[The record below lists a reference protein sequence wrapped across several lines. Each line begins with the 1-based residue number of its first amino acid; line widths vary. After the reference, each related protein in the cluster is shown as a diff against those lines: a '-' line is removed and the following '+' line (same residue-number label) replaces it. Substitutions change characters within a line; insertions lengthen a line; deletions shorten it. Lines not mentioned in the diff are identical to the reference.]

1 MGRLDCD
8 WQMISQSLF
17 EQRHQ
22 SDWDDLALILAQL
35 ENARRD
41 PVDKRFLMRF
51 PSLYRQVC
59 GHYALARD
67 RRYAPSLVNQ
77 LHDLVQSSHRRLY
90 QHRGAWLWRLF
101 TFITS
106 DFPKTLRH
114 QVKYLY
120 ISIALF
126 LLPGVLTGLLCY
138 QQPTLIYSVLG
149 QEEVASLEWMYNPD
163 NSKIGRDKER
173 GSETDFVMFGYY
185 IYNNIGIGFRTF
197 AGGMLLGLG
206 TLLLLLFNGVVI
218 GSAAGHLTRMGYSET
233 FWPFVSGH
241 GAFELTAIVI
251 CGAAGLMLGRALIA
265 PGQQRRTQALTS
277 IAPDA
282 VKLVMGAAAMLLV
295 AAFIEAFWSS
305 SVFIP
310 TVKYTI
316 AALLW
321 ILVAIYLIFAG
332 RQ

>member
-1 MGRLDCD
+1 
-8 WQMISQSLF
+8 MISQSLF
-17 EQRHQ
+17 EKRHQ
-22 SDWDDLALILAQL
+22 SDWDDLAQLLAQL
-35 ENARRD
+35 EGAGRH
-41 PVDKRFLMRF
+41 PLDKGFLMRF
-51 PSLYRQVC
+51 PSLYRKVC
-59 GHYALARD
+59 SHYALARD

-77 LHDLVQSSHRRLY
+77 LHDLVQRGHRKLY

-106 DFPKTLRH
+106 GFPKTLRA
-114 QVKYLY
+114 QVGYFYL
-120 ISIALF
+120 SLALF
-126 LLPGVLTGLLCY
+126 LVPGVLTGLLCY
-138 QQPTLIYSVLG
+138 QQPTHIYSVLG
-149 QEEVASLEWMYNPD
+149 QEEVASLEWMYDPD
-163 NSKIGRDKER
+163 NSKIGRDKAR

-206 TLLLLLFNGVVI
+206 TVLLLLFNGVVI
-218 GSAAGHLTRMGYSET
+218 GSAAGHLTRMGFSET

-251 CGAAGLMLGRALIA
+251 CGAAGLMLGRALVA

-282 VKLVMGAAAMLLV
+282 IKLVMGAAAMLLV

-305 SVFIP
+305 SLFLP
-310 TVKYTI
+310 AVKYAV

-321 ILVAIYLIFAG
+321 MLVAIYLMFAG
-332 RQ
+332 R